1 MIKQISLSL
10 VCLIHL
16 GIYGQQP
23 FVTEWQLSPN
33 NPNIGFFY
41 EAASGDVQFSWVSL
55 TNDTFSG
62 EGFLPQGQATFTI
75 PNLPEN
81 HRIVLSLSPENL
93 NRFRV
98 LSRFNFSDVLAW
110 GEVVWST
117 MESMFLGC
125 ENEKISASDKPN
137 LTQVK
142 NMDFMFTGCSNLNS
156 APQLNLW
163 DVSNV
168 ESMHYLF
175 GHCPVFNEMIGAWNT
190 ENVQDMSYMFQGC
203 TRFNRDI
210 SLWNTSNVHDMS
222 CMFSGCS
229 DFNQPIGLWNT
240 QNVEK
245 MLYMF
250 SFAHSFNM
258 PLMDWNTSKV
268 TTMESMFNF
277 AGSFNQNLDNWDVS
291 NVISMRGM
299 FHRAFSFNGSLA
311 NWNTISL
318 QDANSM
324 FEGAYSFNQS
334 VASFNVSNVHSM
346 KNMFKEANR
355 FNQDLETW
363 DVSNVVD
370 FSRMFN
376 DALDFNQNLNT
387 WNMSNA
393 QNLENMFFRAR
404 QFNGDVE
411 SWNTSQVRNF
421 SGIFI
426 FAESFNRD
434 LGQWDLRSAINFAP
448 SIGQTAIDCNNY
460 SSTIMGWAYNS
471 NTPNGLHFNGMNRY
485 YGLNAAEARAILFE
499 QKNWDI
505 SKDRPINET
514 CRKDGLRLC
523 EVNNKELLVYPNPL
537 QSESSVYLGEDLR
550 GCTYFISSATG
561 SIIRDGIITEENFS
575 INLESFSSGIY
586 LLFVGE
592 KGLNKPVKLM
602 KN

>member
-55 TNDTFSG
+55 TNDTYSG

-93 NRFRV
+93 KYFRV
-98 LSRFNFSDVLAW
+98 FDPYHDRYCLTDVLAW
-110 GEVVWST
+110 GDVVWSST
-117 MESMFLGC
+117 EYMFSRC
-125 ENEKISASDKPN
+125 ENLKISASDVPN
-137 LTQVK
+137 LLEVK
-142 NMDFMFTGCSNLNS
+142 NMDFMFWGCSKFEVASQINS
-156 APQLNLW
+156 W
-163 DVSNV
+163 DVSHV
-168 ESMHYLF
+168 ENMQYLF
-175 GHCPVFNEMIGAWNT
+175 AYCSKFNENIGNWNT
-190 ENVQDMSYMFQGC
+190 G
-203 TRFNRDI
+203 
-210 SLWNTSNVHDMS
+210 
-222 CMFSGCS
+222 
-229 DFNQPIGLWNT
+229 
-240 QNVEK
+240 
-245 MLYMF
+245 
-250 SFAHSFNM
+250 
-258 PLMDWNTSKV
+258 KV
-268 TTMESMFNF
+268 KSMEYMFNF

-434 LGQWDLRSAINFAP
+434 LGQWDLSSAINFAP

-485 YGLNAAEARAILFE
+485 YGLNAAEARAILLE

-523 EVNNKELLVYPNPL
+523 EVNNEELLVYPNPL

-592 KGLNKPVKLM
+592 KGLNQPVKLM

>member
-1 MIKQISLSL
+1 MSKQVILSF
-10 VCLIHL
+10 VCLIHW
-16 GIYGQQP
+16 GVFGQQP
-23 FVTEWQLSPN
+23 FVTEWQLNSFN
-33 NPNIGFFY
+33 QNIQFAY
-41 EAASGDVQFSWVSL
+41 EANSGDVEFSWVSL

-62 EGFLPQGQATFTI
+62 EGFLPQGQATFSI
-75 PNLPEN
+75 PNLPHN
-81 HRIVLSLSPENL
+81 HRIVLSLSAENL

-98 LSRFNFSDVLAW
+98 VSKFNFSDVLAW
-110 GEVVWST
+110 GEVVWS
-117 MESMFLGC
+117 SMQAMFSGC
-125 ENEKISASDKPN
+125 DNLKISASDTPN

-142 NMDFMFTGCSNLNS
+142 NMAFMFMGCSNFNY

-168 ESMHYLF
+168 ETMHYLF
-175 GHCPVFNEMIGAWNT
+175 GHSPAFNEMIGAWNT

-245 MLYMF
+245 MHYMF
-250 SFAHSFNM
+250 SFAQSFNS
-258 PLMDWNTSKV
+258 PLRDWNTSKV

-277 AGSFNQNLDNWDVS
+277 ATLFNQDLDNWDVS
-291 NVISMRGM
+291 NVISMGGM
-299 FHRAFSFNGSLA
+299 FRRANSFNGSLA
-311 NWNTISL
+311 NWNTNSL
-318 QDANSM
+318 QDVISM
-324 FEGAYSFNQS
+324 FEGASSFNQS
-334 VASFNVSNVHSM
+334 VATFDLSNVHSM
-346 KNMFKEANR
+346 KNMFKEASR
-355 FNQDLETW
+355 FNQDLKAW

-376 DALDFNQNLNT
+376 EALDFNQNLNT

-393 QNLENMFFRAR
+393 QNLESMFLRAR

-421 SGIFI
+421 SGVFS

-434 LGQWDLRSAINFAP
+434 LGQWDLSSAINFAP
-448 SIGQTAIDCNNY
+448 SIGQTAIDCTNY

-471 NTPNGLHFNGMNRY
+471 NTPNGLKFNGLNRY

-505 SKDRPINET
+505 SNDRPMNET
-514 CRKDGLRLC
+514 CRKDGRRLC
-523 EVNNKELLVYPNPL
+523 EVNDETLLVHPNPVQN
-537 QSESSVYLGEDLR
+537 QSNISFGGDLR
-550 GCTYFISSATG
+550 GCRYFITSASG
-561 SIIRDGIITEENFS
+561 AVISDGVIVEENFL
-575 INLESFSSGIY
+575 IDMESVTTGLY
-586 LLFVGE
+586 LLFIGE
-592 KGLNKPVKLM
+592 MGLNRPIKLL